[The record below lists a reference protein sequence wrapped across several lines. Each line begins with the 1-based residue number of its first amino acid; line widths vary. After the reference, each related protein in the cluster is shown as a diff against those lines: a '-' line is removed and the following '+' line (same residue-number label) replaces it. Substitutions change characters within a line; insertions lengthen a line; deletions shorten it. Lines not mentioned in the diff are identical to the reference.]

1 MKKLLAIVVL
11 GLLWIIPVS
20 ADDLFKLIE
29 REEAKQT
36 PKSIIKTDPNYDF
49 KKELAKEVND
59 LSMYLGQ
66 TRNDEKIPLVKMFYQ
81 TLQSNN
87 VNLKE
92 ISKKNKD
99 YFVVSGCR
107 PQSCSEK
114 SLLWID
120 KTNKIVIG
128 SMVHYFLDSKA
139 SSKDETYLL
148 IFSKKIDLVEDL
160 PKQFKDDLKFWIYK
174 RTEYDFNDGKIKALK
189 PTIINFINSKNQ
201 RSDIKGKLDIIST
214 Q

>member
-1 MKKLLAIVVL
+1 MKKLFAFLVL
-11 GLLWIIPVS
+11 GLMWIIPVS

-29 REEAKQT
+29 REEA
-36 PKSIIKTDPNYDF
+36 PKSIIKPDPNYDF

-92 ISKKNKD
+92 IQKKNKD

-128 SMVHYFLDSKA
+128 AMVHYFLDSKA

-160 PKQFKDDLKFWIYK
+160 PKQFKDDLKFWISQ

>member
-1 MKKLLAIVVL
+1 MKKLLAVIVL

-29 REEAKQT
+29 REEA
-36 PKSIIKTDPNYDF
+36 PKSIITPDPNYDF

-128 SMVHYFLDSKA
+128 AMVHYFLDSKA

-160 PKQFKDDLKFWIYK
+160 PKQFKDDLKFWISQ